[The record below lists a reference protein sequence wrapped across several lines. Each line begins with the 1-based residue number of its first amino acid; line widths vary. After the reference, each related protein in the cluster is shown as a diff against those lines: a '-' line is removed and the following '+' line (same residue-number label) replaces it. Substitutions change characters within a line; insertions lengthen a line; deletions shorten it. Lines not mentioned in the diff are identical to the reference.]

1 MCPEGLLLV
10 LTVHLLVLLQLPFL
24 ITRAWCKYM
33 EAVQSGLLQPRLR
46 LLPQSLLTQN
56 IDSIRSGNNKL
67 RGRMKRYHH
76 LIEHN
81 KWVCLGDT
89 KRFRAGWPEW
99 RISLKESVGV
109 GLTRSYQYYPAS
121 SWFLCVFLA
130 FYCYLSELRREYLLC
145 NCEWCT

>member
-33 EAVQSGLLQPRLR
+33 EAVQPGLLQPRLR

-56 IDSIRSGNNKL
+56 INSIRSGNNKL

-76 LIEHN
+76 LIEHAISEYVLVTLN
-81 KWVCLGDT
+81 VSGRVGQNDEFLLKRVWGWGSHAAISITLLHHGVC
-89 KRFRAGWPEW
+89 
-99 RISLKESVGV
+99 
-109 GLTRSYQYYPAS
+109 AS
-121 SWFLCVFLA
+121 SWPFTVI
-130 FYCYLSELRREYLLC
+130 
-145 NCEWCT
+145 